1 MWGQQSRKACSD
13 TAGLKRLTQTEY
25 RTRVDRGLQ
34 ILEGTTVEDEEAY
47 RVRAN
52 FSADVVTMR
61 RKLQDY
67 ERNVGDHGV
76 STQGLGCLINPDT
89 SVWLPRWDAAQVA
102 ALSYT
107 SIVTPFEVAFLD
119 IPTSPLNPWFLI
131 NRVLDVIF
139 VADMVLQFFVMYRAK
154 LGETQPGFKVKL
166 DAEQDSRINQ
176 LPWVSS
182 QRRIAMRYFRGW
194 FTIDLLSVASSAF
207 DIPPVLSNQ
216 SSDFVSRLKSFR
228 VIRILR
234 LVYVATVQ
242 PCMRACICA

>member
-1 MWGQQSRKACSD
+1 MTRQQRRKACRD
-13 TAGLKRLTQTEY
+13 TTGLKHLTQSEY

-61 RKLQDY
+61 RKLRDY

-76 STQGLGCLINPDT
+76 STQGPGCLINPDT
-89 SVWLPRWDAAQVA
+89 SVWLTRWDTAQVA
-102 ALSYT
+102 TLSYT

-131 NRVLDVIF
+131 NRALDVIF

-154 LGETQPGFKVKL
+154 LGETQPGFKVMP
-166 DAEQDSRINQ
+166 QDSRINQ

-207 DIPPVLSNQ
+207 DIPPVLTHHQTSGL
-216 SSDFVSRLKSFR
+216 VSRLKSFR

-234 LVYVATVQ
+234 LVYVSSICTCVCTCV
-242 PCMRACICA
+242 CM